1 MLLLIA
7 VLLLVFVLSPTVGII
22 VVAVALFLEI
32 GELAFWR
39 KWMRDRRA
47 ETGSEAMPGEL
58 AEVIEPVGSDRGTV
72 RLRGESWRA
81 RSRQPIGVG
90 QKVRVARVEGL
101 TLSVEPLPQAEVT
114 AGTEKGP

>member
-7 VLLLVFVLSPTVGII
+7 VLLLIFVLSPGVGIV

-58 AEVIEPVGSDRGTV
+58 AEVLEPVSGDHGTV

-81 RSRQPIGVG
+81 RSTRPIAVG
-90 QKVRVARVEGL
+90 ERVRVVEVEGL
-101 TLSVEPLPQAEVT
+101 TLGVEPLADGEGGS
-114 AGTEKGP
+114 GTEKGP

>member
-101 TLSVEPLPQAEVT
+101 TLSVEPLPQAEV
-114 AGTEKGP
+114 ASGTEKGP